1 MKPFITMR
9 ATVAAAAL
17 ALALGPGLVQPA
29 GAQEAAA
36 QPAAAGP
43 SASPPSGPH
52 PKAPLGPWITESGN
66 LEVDVT
72 LCATHSNA
80 ASISANADDS
90 PALCGKVVRVLANRS
105 MSAPGNGMAAADSR
119 PALGM
124 TLLSALRDT
133 GGGDYQGEIY
143 NRENAKIYR
152 VTLTPAEPDQLLVRA
167 YVGIPLFGKTQVWR
181 RPAAE
186 HGSAP

>member
-1 MKPFITMR
+1 MKPTIAMGT
-9 ATVAAAAL
+9 AAAL
-17 ALALGPGLVQPA
+17 ALGLAQAA

-36 QPAAAGP
+36 RPATAGQ
-43 SASPPSGPH
+43 SASAPAPH
-52 PKAPLGPWITESGN
+52 PQAPLGRWITESGN
-66 LEVDVT
+66 LEVDVAPCSGNST
-72 LCATHSNA
+72 TGGMTN
-80 ASISANADDS
+80 
-90 PALCGKVVRVLANRS
+90 LCGKVVRVLANRS
-105 MSAPGNGMAAADSR
+105 MSAPGTDMAAADAR

-143 NRENAKIYR
+143 HRENAKTYR
-152 VTLTPAEPDQLLVRA
+152 ATLTPAEPDQLLVRA

-186 HGSAP
+186 HGGAP